1 MNIQSR
7 SNRYRSSRQIILAT
21 SREIF
26 LQHGYS
32 DGSMDTIAQR
42 SGVSKTTLYAHF
54 ESKEALFNQVVVE
67 MVEEHGPDTAK
78 MLDVPPEAN
87 FHEALVTIGRRML
100 DTLLDPQVM
109 ALTRLC
115 VVEGRRMSRRSCEG
129 LAAARTRLL
138 VLLTGFFRERAGS
151 GRSGDELRRAAD
163 LFIVLTLR
171 DFQLQAMLPWSVAA
185 TPEAYRD
192 HVEQVADLMLRLYDA
207 PAGSAQ
213 PDRIMSPG

>member
-1 MNIQSR
+1 MNTQSR
-7 SNRYRSSRQIILAT
+7 SHRYRSSRQIILAT

-67 MVEEHGPDTAK
+67 MVAEHGRDAASV
-78 MLDVPPEAN
+78 LDVPPEPD
-87 FHEALVTIGRRML
+87 FRRALVAIGLRML
-100 DTLLDPQVM
+100 DVLLDSEAI

-115 VVEGRRMSRRSCEG
+115 VIEGTRMSRRSCET
-129 LAAARTRLL
+129 LAEARSSLL
-138 VLLTGFFRERAGS
+138 GLLTGFFRERAWI
-151 GRSGDELRRAAD
+151 GRSSDELRQAAD

-171 DFQLQAMLPWSVAA
+171 DFQLEAMLPWSAAA

-192 HVEQVADLMLRLYDA
+192 HVERVADLMLRLYGT
-207 PAGSAQ
+207 PAGTA
-213 PDRIMSPG
+213 